1 MRQARHRSSQ
11 ASIMRFMLFKTT
23 MAAEDA
29 PGAKPMS
36 RIPTV
41 KHHRRMVERRFKN
54 PSQVIGFNTAERWS
68 RDVSENVAHELLQRC
83 ADQGWLFPESLAQFV
98 DGHAGQ
104 NRALDMHLTFCAW
117 LFQTST
123 LVDVAI
129 AGLRLVLAGGVYRP
143 YGLLDK
149 IRGSTALP
157 VWPQTR

>member
-41 KHHRRMVERRFKN
+41 KHHRRMGERRFKN

-83 ADQGWLFPESLAQFV
+83 ADQGCFFLSPWRSSSLGTRDKTARLICIQ
-98 DGHAGQ
+98 H
-104 NRALDMHLTFCAW
+104 FCAW
-117 LFQTST
+117 LFPTST
-123 LVDVAI
+123 SVDVAI
-129 AGLRLVLAGGVYRP
+129 AGLRLVLAGGVCRP
-143 YGLLDK
+143 
-149 IRGSTALP
+149 IRIAGQNP
-157 VWPQTR
+157 RIYPPTRL